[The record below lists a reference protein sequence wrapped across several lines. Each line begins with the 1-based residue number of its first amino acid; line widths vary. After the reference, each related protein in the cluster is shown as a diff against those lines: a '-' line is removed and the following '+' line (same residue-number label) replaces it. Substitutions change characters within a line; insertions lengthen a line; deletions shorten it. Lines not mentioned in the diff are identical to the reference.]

1 MIKTNGEVIEHQCIA
16 KHIFLLSLRYPEI
29 NLIVEPGQFVQLS
42 CPGKHTTLLKRPFS
56 VFDASPSIVSI
67 VYKVV
72 GKGTTNLS
80 EKKVGDSLEMLL
92 PCGNPFSIPQEG
104 GLNVLIGGGLGIAPL
119 HFLTKYYA
127 NTPFELWY
135 GTSYEEEWIP
145 ANLLQR
151 NGIDLHIHADFSP
164 SNHHLLQ
171 FTENLLQKYQRESTT
186 SPLKIYSCGPT
197 KLMQNVTKH
206 CIKNNIPIEV
216 SLESRMACGFGICLG
231 CSFLTKEG
239 MKTVCKDGPTFDG
252 SSVVWESLS

>member
-1 MIKTNGEVIEHQCIA
+1 MIKTNGEIIEHRCIA
-16 KHIFLLSLRYPEI
+16 KNIFFLSLRYAQSGLTI
-29 NLIVEPGQFVQLS
+29 QPGQFIQLS
-42 CPGKHTTLLKRPFS
+42 CPGKHSTLLKRPFS
-56 VFDASPSIVSI
+56 IFNASPDTVSV

-92 PCGNPFSIPQEG
+92 PCGNPFSVPQEK

-119 HFLTKYYA
+119 HFLTKYYP

-145 ANLLQR
+145 ANLFHR
-151 NGIDLHIHADFSP
+151 KGIDLHFHADYCN
-164 SNHHLLQ
+164 SNDSLQ
-171 FTENLLQKYQRESTT
+171 FSENLLQKYQRESTT
-186 SPLKIYSCGPT
+186 SPLKIYCCGPT

-206 CIKNNIPIEV
+206 CDEHHISIEV

-231 CSFLTKEG
+231 CSFQTKEG